1 MGSHGWVRFQKY
13 GQQLGTAT
21 SLGAAVKAEQP
32 GWVLPL
38 PFSCVLSP
46 LPFPFT
52 PVLSASGDH
61 SNPICS
67 CCCSADCS
75 SCLSEQIV
83 SQQVL
88 LSKNP
93 AIHSVT
99 VTMTLKKMM
108 FLSLFG
114 RDMPFQGTDIS
125 ISFKMLEKENKR
137 KLVFCLALFYFLI
150 KVELL
155 CNKSV

>member
-1 MGSHGWVRFQKY
+1 M
-13 GQQLGTAT
+13 
-21 SLGAAVKAEQP
+21 
-32 GWVLPL
+32 
-38 PFSCVLSP
+38 
-46 LPFPFT
+46 
-52 PVLSASGDH
+52 
-61 SNPICS
+61 
-67 CCCSADCS
+67 
-75 SCLSEQIV
+75 
-83 SQQVL
+83 L

-99 VTMTLKKMM
+99 VTMTLKKMT

-137 KLVFCLALFYFLI
+137 KLVFCLALFYFVI